1 MVSALDSE
9 SGGSHSLAGWI
20 IVLCSW
26 AKQYTFALP
35 LSPQEYEHRCSCT
48 LPPQG
53 ETEAFHLG
61 EKGMATGRLQEYK
74 CVQVNCQGSLS
85 GGNLVMDWYP
95 IKGGGGE
102 GEQL

>member
-26 AKQYTFALP
+26 AKQFTFVLP
-35 LSPQEYEHRCSCT
+35 LSPQEYKHRCSCT

-53 ETEAFHLG
+53 ETEAFHLR

-85 GGNLVMDWYP
+85 
-95 IKGGGGE
+95 E
-102 GEQL
+102 G